1 VAAAY
6 NNMGFVMQA
15 QGELDEAL
23 EWYEISLKHYKKS
36 LGKDHVSISKTHVS
50 IATGSFQEETWRA
63 TLCRGHDI
71 QEYGYGTGE
80 ASRLGRSYG
89 ILYELC

>member
-50 IATGSFQEETWRA
+50 NCYW
-63 TLCRGHDI
+63 
-71 QEYGYGTGE
+71 
-80 ASRLGRSYG
+80 
-89 ILYELC
+89 